1 MDFDIGGIY
10 DAIFSS
16 QQRAAGLADASSG
29 HDRLVEE
36 QLNDLTE
43 NSEYL
48 KELVELRRI
57 ADAAQKQAELAEKQA
72 KAAQAEAENAK
83 KDSIEAKKDSRTA
96 NLIAFVSMLIA
107 LVSLVKQFIG

>member
-16 QQRAAGLADASSG
+16 QQRTAGLADASSG

-36 QLNDLTE
+36 QLDDLTE

-48 KELVELRRI
+48 KELVELRCI
-57 ADAAQKQAELAEKQA
+57 ADAAEAQAKLAMQKAEDAEKQT
-72 KAAQAEAENAK
+72 KSSN
-83 KDSIEAKKDSRTA
+83 R
-96 NLIAFVSMLIA
+96 IAIFSLVVSFVSAVAAVASAVIA
-107 LVSLVKQFIG
+107 YMELTPAG

>member
-1 MDFDIGGIY
+1 MDFDIGDIY

-57 ADAAQKQAELAEKQA
+57 ADAAETGTDGVFAWHSGFADERFKLFAVLKPAP
-72 KAAQAEAENAK
+72 
-83 KDSIEAKKDSRTA
+83 R
-96 NLIAFVSMLIA
+96 
-107 LVSLVKQFIG
+107 